1 MPQSGKL
8 MPNIDQQSTKLL
20 NLTVLQRF
28 DPCIQD
34 ILFTAAHVALYEFSM
49 GTNQWSRKDV
59 QGSLF
64 VVKRNKDPW
73 YQFIVMNQRNTEN
86 LVENLSGNFEFDVQV
101 PYLLYKNVVQEVNG
115 IWFYNA
121 PECEEVADLF
131 NRIIDSFAR
140 SSSEPL
146 GSNRSDFKEL
156 EPVTSASVMES
167 PLEPSLGLSSASNN
181 AVGATEISSI
191 SRFFNAATNI
201 SNPEKPVQT
210 YLPSSEHLTSVG
222 NSSLIPSPSGF
233 LQVPSVASSAPTVHV
248 IHHHDGPDSTYR
260 SNQIANLVTPAIF
273 HTPHSSSTA
282 VSQPPVSSSM
292 PPITLQPSLTMQRP
306 YGAPFLQ
313 PYPPPAP
320 SPFLTPHTAAA
331 PTHGP
336 VIDRGKVREAL
347 MTLVQDNQFVDMVC
361 KALQHVHQV

>member
-8 MPNIDQQSTKLL
+8 MPNLDQQSTKLL

-49 GTNQWSRKDV
+49 GSNQWSRKDV

-64 VVKRNKDPW
+64 VVKRSKDPW
-73 YQFIVMNQRNTEN
+73 HQFIVMNQRNTEN
-86 LVENLSGNFEFDVQV
+86 LVENLSGSFEFDVQV

-115 IWFYNA
+115 IWFYNT

-131 NRIIDSFAR
+131 NRIIDSYGR
-140 SSSEPL
+140 SAPEPSEFNQ
-146 GSNRSDFKEL
+146 SEFKEL
-156 EPVTSASVMES
+156 EPVPSTAIIES
-167 PLEPSLGLSSASNN
+167 PLEPSPGISSASIH
-181 AVGATEISSI
+181 ASGVTEINSI
-191 SRFFNAATNI
+191 SNLFNAATNI
-201 SNPEKPVQT
+201 SNSGKPVQT
-210 YLPSSEHLTSVG
+210 YHPSSEHLTSIG
-222 NSSLIPSPSGF
+222 SSGLIPAPTGL
-233 LQVPSVASSAPTVHV
+233 LQVPAVATSAQTFHL
-248 IHHHDGPDSTYR
+248 IHHHEGSDSTYR
-260 SNQIANLVTPAIF
+260 GNQIANLVTPAIF
-273 HTPHSSSTA
+273 HNPHSSSA
-282 VSQPPVSSSM
+282 MSQPPVPSSL
-292 PPITLQPSLTMQRP
+292 PHTALQRP

-320 SPFLTPHTAAA
+320 SPFLTPQNIAA

-347 MTLVQDNQFVDMVC
+347 MTLVQDNQFIDMFC
-361 KALQHVHQV
+361 KALQQVHQV